1 MVNIAIFNMQ
11 LILLIA
17 INHVRKKA
25 KGKYILEIEI
35 DVKGTVSVISSDPS
49 CKDGNAR
56 YTIVALKALYDQV

>member
-1 MVNIAIFNMQ
+1 MQ

-25 KGKYILEIEI
+25 KWEYILEIEI

>member
-25 KGKYILEIEI
+25 KGEYILEIEI
-35 DVKGTVSVISSDPS
+35 DVKGTVSVIS